1 MGDVSR
7 HRNSTKVV
15 LDPRMKHSES
25 PTQTV
30 KGRGA
35 TFNPGNRFRDVQR
48 EVFDDGWGVALD
60 PAEGEASGPPP
71 PKTTVTVQLAR
82 SIIARN
88 DSPDIPFA
96 QSINPYQGCEHG
108 CIYCYARPSHAYLDL
123 SAGIDFETRLFA
135 KPQAAELLRAELA
148 KPGYCCDPIALGTN
162 TDPYQ
167 PIERN
172 WKITRSVLAVL
183 AECEHPFTIVTKSA
197 LVERD
202 IDLIAPMAAKRMA
215 RVYLSITTLD
225 RELARRMEPRAAAPQ
240 RRLQA
245 VRALSA
251 AGIPV
256 GVMVA
261 PIIPQLNDRDL
272 ESILESA
279 AAHGATSAG
288 WVLLRLPREVAPL
301 FREWL
306 DAQYPQRAA
315 HVMSL
320 VRQMR
325 GGRDYQSAFG
335 TRMRG
340 EGAFAVLI
348 KRRFELACARL
359 GLNRGR
365 SHEGLDLTRFRPPAP
380 AAARPSR
387 RNFAQ
392 AGLFEDAGPE
402 DASGLRR

>member
-1 MGDVSR
+1 MDR
-7 HRNSTKVV
+7 HDAP
-15 LDPRMKHSES
+15 LP
-25 PTQTV
+25 PI

-35 TFNPGNRFRDVQR
+35 TFNPDNRFRAEQR
-48 EVFDDGWGVALD
+48 ESCDDGWEREPVDDRAGAAPD
-60 PAEGEASGPPP
+60 RPP

-88 DSPDIPFA
+88 DSPDIPFT

-123 SAGIDFETRLFA
+123 SPGIDFETRLYA
-135 KPQAAELLRAELA
+135 KPQAAALLRAELA
-148 KPGYCCDPIALGTN
+148 KPGYRCDPIALGAN

-167 PIERN
+167 PIERE
-172 WKITRSVLAVL
+172 WRVTRSILEVLAQ
-183 AECEHPFTIVTKSA
+183 CEHPFTIVTKSA

-215 RVYLSITTLD
+215 RVYVSITTLD

-240 RRLQA
+240 RRLQT
-245 VRALSA
+245 VKALA
-251 AGIPV
+251 DAGIPV
-256 GVMVA
+256 GVMTA

-272 ESILESA
+272 EAILEAA
-279 AAHGATSAG
+279 AAHGASSAG

-306 DAQYPQRAA
+306 DIHYPQRAA

-325 GGRDYQSAFG
+325 GGRDYESGFG
-335 TRMRG
+335 SRMRG
-340 EGAFAVLI
+340 EGAFSALI
-348 KRRFELACARL
+348 ARRFELACARL
-359 GLNRGR
+359 GLDRGR
-365 SHEGLDLTRFRPPAP
+365 SHEGLDSTWFRPTAL
-380 AAARPSR
+380 R
-387 RNFAQ
+387 Q
-392 AGLFEDAGPE
+392 AENCRQPDLFQATQTTGDGE
-402 DASGLRR
+402 RWT